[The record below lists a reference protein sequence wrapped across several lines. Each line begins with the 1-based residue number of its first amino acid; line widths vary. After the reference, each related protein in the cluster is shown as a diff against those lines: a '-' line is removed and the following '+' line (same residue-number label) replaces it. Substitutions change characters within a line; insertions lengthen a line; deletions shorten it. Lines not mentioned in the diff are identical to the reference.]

1 MAMKTAE
8 RRVTGHD
15 VARAAGVSQA
25 TVSLVMSGKSN
36 GRISEEQRDRVRRI
50 ARELGYQPNPAA
62 RSLRLGRTHAIAL
75 VVPNVANPFFASV
88 LLGAER
94 AARARGNAVMLLDTG
109 GDPDWPTWLT
119 EVLSTRA
126 VDGCIFYAAGPFT
139 RRHVRQLGV
148 NLVLIEARAP
158 RAASIELDIG
168 GGARAAMEHLVG
180 LGHRAIAH
188 VRAHFAHDTFQAR
201 RRAYEEVMAQ
211 ANLAVDPRWEVTS
224 DFDIDSSTRAAG
236 QLLDLEPRPT
246 AILCDDDLLAAGVYK
261 AASERGLRVGQDLS
275 VVGFDDI
282 ELARILEP
290 ALTTVAIPAA
300 RIGAEAV
307 TMAIDLAEG
316 EKPRTLAMGLDLIVR
331 SSTGPAPASA

>member
-1 MAMKTAE
+1 M
-8 RRVTGHD
+8 TGHD

-25 TVSLVMSGKSN
+25 TISLVMSGKSI

-50 ARELGYQPNPAA
+50 ARELGYQPNSAA

-201 RRAYEEVMAQ
+201 RRAYEDVMAQ
-211 ANLAVDPRWEVTS
+211 ANLAVDPGWEVTS

-236 QLLDLEPRPT
+236 QFSTWSRDQPQFSAMTTCLRRGSTRPR
-246 AILCDDDLLAAGVYK
+246 ASGVC
-261 AASERGLRVGQDLS
+261 ASGRTYRSWVSMTSSSRGSSSPRSLPSQ
-275 VVGFDDI
+275 FQPP
-282 ELARILEP
+282 E
-290 ALTTVAIPAA
+290 
-300 RIGAEAV
+300 IGAEAV

>member
-1 MAMKTAE
+1 MGMKTTE

-25 TVSLVMSGKSN
+25 TVSLVMSGKSD

-109 GDPDWPTWLT
+109 GDPDWPEWLT

-126 VDGCIFYAAGPFT
+126 VDGCIFYAAGPID

-148 NLVLIEARAP
+148 NLVLIEARASK
-158 RAASIELDIG
+158 AASIELDIA
-168 GGARAAMEHLVG
+168 GGARAAMEHLVS
-180 LGHRAIAH
+180 LGHRAIGH
-188 VRAHFAHDTFQAR
+188 VRANFAHDTFQAR
-201 RRAYEEVMAQ
+201 RRAYEDAMAH
-211 ANLAVDPRWEVTS
+211 ARLTVHPRLGGHD

-236 QLLDLEPRPT
+236 HLLDL
-246 AILCDDDLLAAGVYK
+246 DAATH
-261 AASERGLRVGQDLS
+261 RNPLR
-275 VVGFDDI
+275 
-282 ELARILEP
+282 
-290 ALTTVAIPAA
+290 
-300 RIGAEAV
+300 
-307 TMAIDLAEG
+307 
-316 EKPRTLAMGLDLIVR
+316 
-331 SSTGPAPASA
+331 